1 MQQQPNSAMLLQTLN
16 VVVYSADRIIP
27 YIVSGLAV
35 FAAQQQDIDM
45 QPAYA
50 KPVLQNHRQRENACH
65 DGL

>member
-1 MQQQPNSAMLLQTLN
+1 MQEQPNSATLLQGLN
-16 VVVYSADRIIP
+16 IVVYSADRIIP
-27 YIVSGLAV
+27 DIVYGLAV

-45 QPAYA
+45 QPAGA